1 MVFRSIKP
9 EEYELLKVFL
19 YEAIFIPEGVDPPAR
34 SIIELPELALYYAD
48 FGSGP
53 ADFCIVADDDGQIV
67 GAAWSRIMNDYG
79 HVDDATPSL
88 AISILK
94 EYRGQGIGT
103 RLLRHLLNLLKDQ
116 GYSRVS
122 LAVQKANYA
131 IRMYGQAGFKII
143 NENDEEYI
151 MLREL

>member
-131 IRMYGQAGFKII
+131 IRMYGRAGFKII

>member
-1 MVFRSIKP
+1 MIFRTLKP
-9 EEYELLKVFL
+9 NEYELLKVFL
-19 YEAIFIPEGVDPPAR
+19 YEAIFIPEGTEAPDC
-34 SIIELPELALYYAD
+34 SIIELPELSMYYED
-48 FGSGP
+48 FGDGR
-53 ADFCIVADDDGQIV
+53 ADYCVAADDDGQIV